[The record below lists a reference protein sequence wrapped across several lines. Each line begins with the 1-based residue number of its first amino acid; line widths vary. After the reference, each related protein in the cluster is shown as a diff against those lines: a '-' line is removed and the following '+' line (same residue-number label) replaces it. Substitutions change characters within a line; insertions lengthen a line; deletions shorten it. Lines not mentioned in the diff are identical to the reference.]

1 MAPNPRDAGHVERLT
16 QPHRDDHASDMSF
29 LDPVHAE
36 ILLRLLAALLIGG
49 LIGLERS
56 YHGRPAGFR
65 THALVCLS
73 SSLLMLVTVYEARWF
88 ESSEHV
94 RAAIDPTRMSQ
105 GIMTGI
111 GFLGAGAIMKEGLS
125 VRGLTTAASIWITA
139 AIGIL
144 IGIGFYFPATI
155 AAALTL
161 GTLSAFRWIEARIPA
176 QFYAH
181 FYVRYARDAVVSET
195 ALRDLVKS
203 HGFSI
208 ANLSYRLD
216 ASAGYFEYRMVIR
229 SGESVNAAALSRTLA
244 SESRV
249 LEFRLSPTGD

>member
-1 MAPNPRDAGHVERLT
+1 MLEI
-16 QPHRDDHASDMSF
+16 
-29 LDPVHAE
+29 DPVYTE
-36 ILLRLLAALLIGG
+36 ISLRLLAALITGG

-73 SSLLMLVTVYEARWF
+73 TSLLMLVTVYEARWF

-144 IGIGFYFPATI
+144 IGIGFYYPATI

-181 FYVRYARDAVVSET
+181 FYVRFIRGA
-195 ALRDLVKS
+195 ALAEEDLRGLVTS
-203 HGFSI
+203 HGFTI

-216 ASAGYFEYRMVIR
+216 AVAGYFEYRMVIR
-229 SGESVNAAALSRTLA
+229 SDRASHARSLSETLGKLDA
-244 SESRV
+244 V
-249 LEFRLSPTGD
+249 IEFRLSPTGD